1 MSELLDALASR
12 GNDASGALERFL
24 GDEALYETCFRQFLS
39 DPAFAALEAALDRGD
54 GAAAL
59 EAAHTI
65 KGVAGN
71 LGLTELYRAACALAE
86 PLRHSGSTAGL
97 EPRRQALGRAK
108 AALDALAD

>member
-1 MSELLDALASR
+1 MSALTEQLASR
-12 GNDASGALERFL
+12 GNDMAGALARFL
-24 GDEALYETCFRQFLS
+24 DVEILYGDCFRMFLE
-39 DPAFAALEAALDRGD
+39 DPGFRQLEDTLARRDASAAFD
-54 GAAAL
+54 
-59 EAAHTI
+59 AAHTL

-86 PLRHSGSTAGL
+86 PLRHGGSTAGL